1 MFGTS
6 AAIETL
12 IGKSCEIKGDITA
25 KGTIRVDGKVEGHLK
40 SGETV
45 VVAENASVKGDIE
58 AKFVVIG
65 GKVTGDVI
73 ATAKLEILNTGE
85 LYGDIR
91 TPKLMIAEGVI
102 FEGTCEM
109 ERAVQEASA
118 VKK

>member
-1 MFGTS
+1 MFGS
-6 AAIETL
+6 NAAVETL
-12 IGKSCEIKGDITA
+12 IGRSCEIKGDITA
-25 KGTIRVDGKVEGHLK
+25 KNTIRVDGRVEGHLK
-40 SGETV
+40 SSETV
-45 VVAENASVKGDIE
+45 IIAENASVKGDIE

-73 ATAKLEILNTGE
+73 ATARLEILNTGE

-91 TPKLMIAEGVI
+91 TPKLMIAEGVV

-109 ERAVQEASA
+109 EKAVQEAAA

>member
-1 MFGTS
+1 MFGTN

-25 KGTIRVDGKVEGHLK
+25 KGTIRVDGKVEGHLITT
-40 SGETV
+40 ETI

-73 ATAKLEILNTGE
+73 AKAKLEILNTGE

-91 TPKLMIAEGVI
+91 TPKLMIAEGVV

-109 ERAVQEASA
+109 EKAVQEASA

>member
-1 MFGTS
+1 MGN
-6 AAIETL
+6 AIETL
-12 IGKSCEIKGDITA
+12 IGKSCEIKGDIISKNA
-25 KGTIRVDGKVEGHLK
+25 VRVDGKVEGRIK
-40 SGETV
+40 SSETV

-73 ATAKLEILNTGE
+73 ASAKLEILSTGE

-91 TPKLMIAEGVI
+91 TPKLMISEGVI

-109 ERAVQEASA
+109 EKAVQEASA